1 MALASKART
10 ARWSRPASAVKI
22 GKMDGFHAALLV
34 KPLCWEDGYMIPP
47 TAPGLGVELNMDTV
61 LANPWDGDRLHLEMT
76 PDPYDTHLHRHFA
89 GG

>member
-1 MALASKART
+1 MPIATGERLCSKYEFARVLALGA
-10 ARWSRPASAVKI
+10 
-22 GKMDGFHAALLV
+22 
-34 KPLCWEDGYMIPP
+34 
-47 TAPGLGVELNMDTV
+47 ELNMDMV

>member
-1 MALASKART
+1 MSLPSPQCSAS
-10 ARWSRPASAVKI
+10 
-22 GKMDGFHAALLV
+22 D
-34 KPLCWEDGYMIPP
+34 
-47 TAPGLGVELNMDTV
+47 PGLGVELNMDTV